1 MSQLHQVLARDKD
14 TKTHLNRVIT
24 DFYHTA
30 QKKDLFAGLA
40 KTYQPKDEE
49 GDQLPAE
56 SVLVQQKTGR
66 VLKGVQDAFAKL
78 FELRATIDESNR
90 HAVAPVILNGT
101 QVTEPLPTTH
111 LLFLEKQVNDIG
123 SIVEKLPTL
132 DPAHVWTWNS
142 QEEVWQT
149 EELKTARTVKKDR
162 FVSIAKATDKHP
174 EQVAKVTDDIQV
186 GMWTTR
192 KLSGAIPA
200 SEKAAMLARVA
211 QVKSAV
217 KSAIA
222 TANMVTPVE
231 ASSSTLLD
239 YIFAG

>member
-1 MSQLHQVLARDKD
+1 MSQLHQILARDKD
-14 TKTHLNRVIT
+14 TKAHLNRAIT
-24 DFYHTA
+24 SFYHTA

-66 VLKGVQDAFAKL
+66 VLKGVQEAFAKL

-101 QVTEPLPTTH
+101 QVTGPLPTTH
-111 LLFLEKQVNDIG
+111 LLFLEKQVNDIET
-123 SIVEKLPTL
+123 VVNALPTL

-162 FVSIAKATDKHP
+162 FVSIAKATDKHA
-174 EQVAKVTDDIQV
+174 EQVAKVTDDVQV

-211 QVKSAV
+211 EVKSAV
-217 KSAIA
+217 KVAIT

-231 ASSSTLLD
+231 ASSSALLD
-239 YIFAG
+239 YIFAA